1 MRLLRNISETEW
13 ISRLRQPPRVNP
25 GQARRISELAGEL
38 ARELAPEACRDGQ
51 GNSPLERAAIGLAE
65 YLDGNWEFPR
75 RNNQMPQPSGWD
87 PEYAHILLRQAMYAF
102 DASSIVNPRD
112 PGKEARAQRLAF
124 QLAMAILE
132 TGRRSDPE
140 GLLDMVTQGRIGEAP
155 RPVEYRLPPS
165 R

>member
-1 MRLLRNISETEW
+1 MRLLRNIFETEW
-13 ISRLRQPPRVNP
+13 IRRLRQPPRVNP

-38 ARELAPEACRDGQ
+38 ARELAPEACRDGR

-65 YLDGNWEFPR
+65 YLDGSWEFPR
-75 RNNQMPQPSGWD
+75 RNNPMPQPSGWD
-87 PEYAHILLRQAMYAF
+87 PEYAYIVLRQAMYAF

-132 TGRRSDPE
+132 TGGRSDPE
-140 GLLDMVTQGRIGEAP
+140 GLLDMVAQGRTGETP
-155 RPVEYRLPPS
+155 RPMEYRLQPG